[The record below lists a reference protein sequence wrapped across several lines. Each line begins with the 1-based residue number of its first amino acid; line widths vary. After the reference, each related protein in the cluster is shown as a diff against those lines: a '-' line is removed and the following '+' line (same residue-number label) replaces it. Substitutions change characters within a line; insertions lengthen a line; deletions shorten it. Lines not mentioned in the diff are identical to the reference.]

1 VQEQGA
7 NEPES
12 ELSPS
17 PRQGRRSRGTAIGNR
32 WLREPKVAVWAILAI
47 AVLLGG
53 GRKLLLAWRA
63 RKAAIRLAEPN
74 VTPQEIEAAAE
85 HGRAGVY
92 ELLRIFSSTATEPQ
106 RQASGRALARLW
118 LLDHLV
124 AEEEQAVVRRGFT
137 VSWSA
142 RRRYPRALRA
152 MIPITVTY
160 EVPFLE
166 DGGRR
171 IAPASLEWSVRVLG
185 ARRVAAETFS
195 PWTAGRGQLAF
206 NLVPGDF
213 ETNGPH
219 RLVLETR
226 VRTAA
231 TLTDSWEI
239 ELPHIPFNFE
249 FDPILQL
256 DAILTLPD
264 AVRDEAVARAI
275 RLVPVD
281 QSDGDQPTYLAIG
294 EEWTLQN
301 PPRLE
306 VATPLACD
314 LAHAIAIE
322 FEGSDEWLP
331 AGRLILSGQGLPRQ
345 GSPASEDVIR
355 RFELS
360 TISFLPPA
368 IIERPGIRRMRISLE
383 ADTGVGWADP
393 EVRSIWP
400 GRTQTNWVEVKIVRR

>member
-1 VQEQGA
+1 
-7 NEPES
+7 
-12 ELSPS
+12 
-17 PRQGRRSRGTAIGNR
+17 
-32 WLREPKVAVWAILAI
+32 
-47 AVLLGG
+47 
-53 GRKLLLAWRA
+53 
-63 RKAAIRLAEPN
+63 
-74 VTPQEIEAAAE
+74 
-85 HGRAGVY
+85 
-92 ELLRIFSSTATEPQ
+92 
-106 RQASGRALARLW
+106 
-118 LLDHLV
+118 
-124 AEEEQAVVRRGFT
+124 
-137 VSWSA
+137 
-142 RRRYPRALRA
+142 
-152 MIPITVTY
+152 
-160 EVPFLE
+160 
-166 DGGRR
+166 
-171 IAPASLEWSVRVLG
+171 
-185 ARRVAAETFS
+185 
-195 PWTAGRGQLAF
+195 
-206 NLVPGDF
+206 
-213 ETNGPH
+213 
-219 RLVLETR
+219 LETR

-249 FDPILQL
+249 FDPSLQL

-281 QSDGDQPTYLAIG
+281 QSDGDQPTYLAVG